1 MTLHVPVMIDVAVVR
16 PGASGQAFVPTE
28 AEAQSLGLTS
38 GQPLT
43 TQRLP
48 VSDAMIVTLRSETAG
63 AFTMNPDDS
72 DPSVA
77 NAETKIIAPGNHG
90 EWHWTVTPNLG
101 GKQTLV
107 LHSVFAMYM
116 PDGSVQ
122 DSDQGSFETTITVQ
136 VLPWYTRAWQAVVS
150 ALFGNWTHIVGSIGA
165 AALTTLLGV
174 WVARR
179 KNRSKN
185 RRRHKPATGKP
196 TE

>member
-150 ALFGNWTHIVGSIGA
+150 ALFGNWTHIVGSIGGLV
-165 AALTTLLGV
+165 LTTLLGV

-185 RRRHKPATGKP
+185 RRRHKPPNGATG
-196 TE
+196 